1 MKRKGSISLFVIILV
16 LLSFLSFTA
25 VEGLTVGG
33 YRFKSFG
40 EVINRGLD
48 LQGGVS
54 VVMEVQA
61 EKLTQEELSSIKTLL
76 DLRVNKIG
84 VSETV
89 STTEGEKRVRID
101 IPGVYNSSDIV
112 TNLQTTGELTFKDP
126 EGNVILT
133 GSDVQSAS
141 GMLDSNSQPVVSLIL
156 NEVGAEKF
164 EKATT
169 EFRGKQISINMDG
182 EQLSNPMVNDVISG
196 GQAVITGMSSVAE
209 AQNLAGIINSGA
221 LPYPVKAIEVKTV
234 GASLGAGVMGDV
246 LTASII
252 GISLIVLFMLIKY
265 RRPGFLAS
273 VALGFYVWLLL
284 FVFYAIDATLSLS
297 GIAGFLLTIG
307 MAVDANVLIFER
319 IREELA
325 VTNDI
330 PKAIKS
336 GFSNAMS
343 SIIDSNIT
351 TIIAG
356 LVLYYIGS
364 GAVKGFALTLMIG
377 IVISMF
383 SALVITRRLL
393 WMGVSM
399 GFLAKPEHFG
409 VSSNPAPK
417 KKRDFIALAKYW
429 RVISA
434 AIMAI
439 GIFFTATQGLNLGLD
454 FAGGTRLVMEI
465 GQEFDKTEIDEIVKT
480 YDDKAQ
486 TQVVDNTQIEVRS
499 QSLSTETIDE
509 LVEQIQEKYSLKEDS
524 IITLDEIG
532 ASIGREL
539 TEGGVKAVVIA
550 AALMLV
556 YISFRFKKNYGFAAI
571 LALVHDIFFLIAIYA
586 VARISVNTPFIAAV
600 LTILGYSINDTIVV
614 FDRVRENKKLHPG
627 LSNKEIINLSL
638 SESFSRS
645 VGTLLTTLF
654 TILSVAIFVPQIRDF
669 ALPISI
675 GVMVGGLSTF
685 FVASPFWISLE
696 DRAHKIK
703 K

>member
-141 GMLDSNSQPVVSLIL
+141 GMLDSNRQPVVSLIL

-393 WMGVSM
+393 WMGASM

-434 AIMAI
+434 AIMVI

>member
-141 GMLDSNSQPVVSLIL
+141 GMLDSNRQPVVSLIL

-336 GFSNAMS
+336 GLSNAMS